1 MLVSDTAAYPV
12 ASVPMTTSVVEQ
24 PYLSPVTTV
33 MPTVAP
39 APVTYVPQVYPQ
51 VAPIPQEVAPLG
63 SRIPLET
70 QYLSMGAR
78 PLYRPTVPAYSP
90 LVGQTALVGAAGV
103 GANTANYAT
112 YVQVLRNAV
121 VGVGTDEQAII
132 NVIAHTN
139 ASERAII
146 RNMYTQTYGEN
157 LIKRLE
163 AETSSDFQKCVV
175 GAFMTPTEYD
185 AYCLYRAMKGLGTNE
200 GVLSEIIGSRT
211 PYELALIKQNY
222 QMNYGESLERA
233 IEGDTSGDYRN
244 LLLACLACRRSMS
257 PTPDAAGCQVD
268 AAALYNA
275 GEGRWGTDE
284 ATFTRIF
291 ATRSPADLVLINQYY
306 RAQTGKG
313 LLGAIDSEFS
323 GDTKELLDTIVRAQV
338 DPPGYYADRIHE
350 SVAGVGTND
359 SRLIRNILSRS
370 DKDMP
375 AIMQAYRQ
383 KYGTDMVAD
392 VNSDTSGDYRRV
404 LNAILL
410 GYSGNTAAA
419 NYGLAGP
426 TGVAS
431 PLVGSTLATPGLGYG
446 TGLAT
451 PLVGSTLATPG
462 LGYGTGLATPAL
474 GYGTGL
480 GYPISGRLSA
490 PLIGGYGPTFGALGT
505 PGTLGYGTGLGTY
518 RGSLGGIY

>member
-1 MLVSDTAAYPV
+1 MIVSDTAAGYPLSTVPV
-12 ASVPMTTSVVEQ
+12 AAPVA
-24 PYLSPVTTV
+24 PVTTV
-33 MPTVAP
+33 MPAPVAP
-39 APVTYVPQVYPQ
+39 VAYTPQIYPTAVAAP
-51 VAPIPQEVAPLG
+51 AEVAPLG
-63 SRIPLET
+63 SRIPLQQQYMSGGMRPYYRQAYNPLLAQQALLT
-70 QYLSMGAR
+70 Q
-78 PLYRPTVPAYSP
+78 
-90 LVGQTALVGAAGV
+90 GV
-103 GANTANYAT
+103 GVGGTANYAA
-112 YVQVLRNAV
+112 YVQILRAAV
-121 VGVGTDEQAII
+121 YGLGTDEQAII
-132 NVIAHTN
+132 NVIAQTN
-139 ASERAII
+139 ANERAII

-157 LIKRLE
+157 LVKRLE

-185 AYCLYRAMKGLGTNE
+185 AYCLYKAMKGLGTNE

-222 QMNYGESLERA
+222 LMNYGESLEKA
-233 IEGDTSGDYRN
+233 VEGDTSGDYRN
-244 LLLACLACRRSMS
+244 LLLALLACRRSMN
-257 PTPDAAGCQVD
+257 PQPDVAGCAADAAV
-268 AAALYNA
+268 LYQA

-284 ATFTRIF
+284 DTFIRVF

-306 RAQTGKG
+306 RQHVGKG

-338 DPPGYYADRIHE
+338 DRPGYFADRIHE

-375 AIMQAYRQ
+375 EIMQAYRQ

-426 TGVAS
+426 NLYGTGVYNTGLGTGYVNPGLLGTS
-431 PLVGSTLATPGLGYG
+431 VYNPGLVGTGLTSPVLG
-446 TGLAT
+446 TGLAS
-451 PLVGSTLATPG
+451 PVVGTGLTSPVVG
-462 LGYGTGLATPAL
+462 GRLGYGSGLV
-474 GYGTGL
+474 
-480 GYPISGRLSA
+480 YPTA
-490 PLIGGYGPTFGALGT
+490 
-505 PGTLGYGTGLGTY
+505 
-518 RGSLGGIY
+518 